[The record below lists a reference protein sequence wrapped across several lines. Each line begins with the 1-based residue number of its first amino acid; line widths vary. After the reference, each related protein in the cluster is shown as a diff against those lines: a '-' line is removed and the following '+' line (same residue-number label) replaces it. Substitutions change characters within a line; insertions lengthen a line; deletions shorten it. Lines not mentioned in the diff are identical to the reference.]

1 MLAAEGRGLLA
12 PRVLVCIEDTGV
24 AHVVAARL
32 MKDGVDG
39 VVVDKPNRLVEEA
52 KKGVSALAVQDRYP
66 SGEAATSLLRQ
77 IRVARTEAVPAI
89 VLLTGEIP
97 QGDRLVLEK
106 QYKVKE
112 FIRIAE
118 NPIRIAQAVGAAAG
132 SNGPPSGGNGAG
144 SNGAHGTVAG
154 VASDEGEVI
163 LHPDEEKN
171 AFDISVESVRSQ
183 IAGALDDGFDDVG
196 FDDDGFDDEGENG
209 EPKTVEVSSAHLRR
223 LRGVN
228 NEPRTV
234 SEPARGKEPITA
246 PQPPATG
253 GAGRGP
259 HPVTQEAAPNE
270 DFILDNPTSEGG
282 LLDLSQLPPPGG
294 EADVEFLQAQQT
306 SVQNRPAASPSPI
319 SVLAPPDPGESA
331 LQTNAESEGEPVQTQ
346 QQDFQKAQNE
356 LKKALIA
363 ERKQREAAQKR
374 VEELEAKLAKVGDIA
389 PKITGGVPAEG
400 VFEDIRYPALL
411 ARCRAEAFTGAIQMQ
426 SGGATRNVYLKDGLP
441 VAFHSSEPGER
452 IGKVLVT
459 QGRISDAQYMQATTR
474 SVERS
479 IKLTDALV
487 ELGWMDAE
495 TIAVEQRNLARDQII
510 QSFELVQGRFTVA
523 TGATPD
529 VNTAT
534 FDFGPGEIYVQGYRR
549 YAPSSEMM
557 AAYETLRDKYLI
569 ANARLAS
576 YRPKLGLTG
585 EDERLLRLL
594 GEALTIEEAV
604 ERAQVPAEAA
614 SRLLSALQALELVE
628 EWSPGVEQFRSRIRG
643 EKQRH
648 AEEISG
654 IMAEARQREQ
664 RLLEAFERALSKM
677 GAGSLGAHLDNSEA
691 PVKPRTSAS
700 SFTASPSPSA
710 APSFGASS
718 SAGSSSSGVGGLG
731 GRAPTSS
738 SSATMGVGSP
748 AANNFVHSSSA
759 AASSPAPPPSSSSSS
774 SLPAA
779 SSSFGSS
786 PPMAAGAGESIAA
799 PASSSTP
806 PTAAKSKESQA
817 TMSVADLKYREGVEQ
832 AAQSRLDEAEV
843 TLREA
848 VRLDA
853 SKPEYLTSLARVLLA
868 NPRYER
874 AGTLPVVRS
883 LLDRAVQIA
892 PDFQEAVDLHNQV
905 MKEMAS

>member
-1 MLAAEGRGLLA
+1 
-12 PRVLVCIEDTGV
+12 
-24 AHVVAARL
+24 

-39 VVVDKPNRLVEEA
+39 VVVDKPSRLVEEA
-52 KKGVSALAVQDRYP
+52 KKGVDALALQDRYP

-77 IRVARTEAVPAI
+77 IRVARAEAVPAI
-89 VLLTGEIP
+89 VLLTGDIP

-106 QYKVKE
+106 QYKVRE

-132 SNGPPSGGNGAG
+132 NGNGYALG
-144 SNGAHGTVAG
+144 GDLSEEA
-154 VASDEGEVI
+154 DLE

-171 AFDISVESVRSQ
+171 AFDISVESVNSQ
-183 IAGALDDGFDDVG
+183 IENALDDGFDDEG
-196 FDDDGFDDEGENG
+196 DE
-209 EPKTVEVSSAHLRR
+209 EPKTVEVSSADLQR
-223 LRGVN
+223 LRDDNGPDPMTVR
-228 NEPRTV
+228 EPRHKD
-234 SEPARGKEPITA
+234 SITA
-246 PQPPATG
+246 PQATNATVG
-253 GAGRGP
+253 HRLPGP
-259 HPVTQEAAPNE
+259 HPVTQEAAAE
-270 DFILDNPTSEGG
+270 GDYLLDNPTSEGG

-294 EADVEFLQAQQT
+294 EADVEFLQAQTT
-306 SVQNRPAASPSPI
+306 SVQDRPSGAAPHPV
-319 SVLAPPDPGESA
+319 SVLAPPDP
-331 LQTNAESEGEPVQTQ
+331 SELMPKVSKAGDEGDPVQTQ
-346 QQDFQKAQNE
+346 QPQDFQKAQNE

-374 VEELEAKLAKVGDIA
+374 VEELEAKLAKIGDIA
-389 PKITGGVPAEG
+389 PKMTGGVPTEG

-411 ARCRAEAFTGAIQMQ
+411 ARCRAEAFTGAIMMQ
-426 SGGATRNVYLKDGLP
+426 SGGASRNVYLKDGLP

-510 QSFELVQGRFTVA
+510 ASFELVQGRFTVQQ
-523 TGATPD
+523 GAVPD
-529 VNTAT
+529 ANTAT

-549 YAPSSEMM
+549 YAPPSEMM

-594 GEALTIEEAV
+594 GEAFVIEEAV
-604 ERAQVPAEAA
+604 ERAQVAPEAA
-614 SRLLSALQALELVE
+614 ARLLSALQALELVE
-628 EWSPGVEQFRSRIRG
+628 EWGPGVEQFRSRIRG

-648 AEEISG
+648 AEDISG

-664 RLLEAFERALSKM
+664 RLLEAFEKALSKM
-677 GAGSLGAHLDNSEA
+677 GGGSLSAHLDA
-691 PVKPRTSAS
+691 GDPVIKPVSKPAT
-700 SFTASPSPSA
+700 FTPSTPSTPSPSA
-710 APSFGASS
+710 AVVTKA
-718 SAGSSSSGVGGLG
+718 
-731 GRAPTSS
+731 
-738 SSATMGVGSP
+738 
-748 AANNFVHSSSA
+748 
-759 AASSPAPPPSSSSSS
+759 PSSSSSS
-774 SLPAA
+774 SSSGSSSAA
-779 SSSFGSS
+779 SSGPSFGGPFVHQGGGSSNAVVVAPAPAPPSS
-786 PPMAAGAGESIAA
+786 PPAPSEAAASMAAPGKGARD
-799 PASSSTP
+799 
-806 PTAAKSKESQA
+806 SQQSL
-817 TMSVADLKYREGVEQ
+817 SVADLKYREGVEQ
-832 AAQSRLDEAEV
+832 AAQNRLDEAEV

-853 SKPEYLTSLARVLLA
+853 SKPEYLTQLARVLLG

-905 MKEMAS
+905 MKEMA

>member
-1 MLAAEGRGLLA
+1 
-12 PRVLVCIEDTGV
+12 
-24 AHVVAARL
+24 

-52 KKGVSALAVQDRYP
+52 KKGVSAIAVQDRYP
-66 SGEAATSLLRQ
+66 TGEAATSLLRQ
-77 IRVARTEAVPAI
+77 IRVARSEAVPCI
-89 VLLTGEIP
+89 VLLTGDIP

-106 QYKVKE
+106 QYKVRE

-132 SNGPPSGGNGAG
+132 AGNGA
-144 SNGAHGTVAG
+144 SNGASNSNNGTLADV
-154 VASDEGEVI
+154 SDDGEVI

-171 AFDISVESVRSQ
+171 AFDISVESVNTQ
-183 IAGALDDGFDDVG
+183 IAGALDDGFDDG
-196 FDDDGFDDEGENG
+196 EGDDD
-209 EPKTVEVSSAHLRR
+209 EPKTVEVASADLRR
-223 LRGVN
+223 LREDN
-228 NEPRTV
+228 HEPKTV
-234 SEPARGKEPITA
+234 SEPGKHKEPITA
-246 PQPPATG
+246 PHPPK
-253 GAGRGP
+253 GP
-259 HPVTQEAAPNE
+259 HPVTQEAAPSD
-270 DFILDNPTSEGG
+270 DFILDNPTSEGGG

-331 LQTNAESEGEPVQTQ
+331 LLTKAENEGEPVQTQ

-374 VEELEAKLAKVGDIA
+374 VDELEAKLAKVGDIA
-389 PKITGGVPAEG
+389 PKITGGVPGEG

-523 TGATPD
+523 TGTAPD
-529 VNTAT
+529 ANTAT

-604 ERAQVPAEAA
+604 ERAAVPAEAA

-664 RLLEAFERALSKM
+664 RLLEAFEKALNKM
-677 GAGSLGAHLDNSEA
+677 GAGSLSAHLDSSDPA
-691 PVKPRTSAS
+691 VKPATKPVSSFSSSSPSLGSSSLGAPSMAS
-700 SFTASPSPSA
+700 S
-710 APSFGASS
+710 
-718 SAGSSSSGVGGLG
+718 SSSSGLG
-731 GRAPTSS
+731 GRSPTSS
-738 SSATMGVGSP
+738 APSMGVGGSP
-748 AANNFVHSSSA
+748 SASSNNFVHSSSA
-759 AASSPAPPPSSSSSS
+759 GAASPAPATPSAPSAPVSS
-774 SLPAA
+774 
-779 SSSFGSS
+779 GSS
-786 PPMAAGAGESIAA
+786 PPLSSMSGAGESTTVPSAGNG
-799 PASSSTP
+799 
-806 PTAAKSKESQA
+806 PTNKSKESQGS
-817 TMSVADLKYREGVEQ
+817 MSVADLKYREGVEQ
-832 AAQSRLDEAEV
+832 AAQNRLDEAEV

>member
-1 MLAAEGRGLLA
+1 
-12 PRVLVCIEDTGV
+12 
-24 AHVVAARL
+24 

-77 IRVARTEAVPAI
+77 IRVARAEAVPAI
-89 VLLTGEIP
+89 VLLTGDIP

-132 SNGPPSGGNGAG
+132 GSGAPSPVNGNGHGGNGAG
-144 SNGAHGTVAG
+144 AHGAG
-154 VASDEGEVI
+154 AGTLVEPSDEGEVI

-171 AFDISVESVRSQ
+171 AFDISVESVNSQ
-183 IAGALDDGFDDVG
+183 IENALDDGFDD
-196 FDDDGFDDEGENG
+196 EGDSA
-209 EPKTVEVSSAHLRR
+209 EPKTVEVSSADLRR
-223 LRGVN
+223 LREDN
-228 NEPRTV
+228 AEPKTI
-234 SEPARGKEPITA
+234 SEPNKHKQEPITA
-246 PQPPATG
+246 PTGVAAATPVGTG
-253 GAGRGP
+253 GGASGHAAAPAPAGAAGMRKSP
-259 HPVTQEAAPNE
+259 HPVTQEAAPSD

-319 SVLAPPDPGESA
+319 SVLAPPDPGEAA
-331 LQTNAESEGEPVQTQ
+331 LLTKAENEGEPVQTQ

-389 PKITGGVPAEG
+389 PKMTGGVPSEG

-523 TGATPD
+523 TGTAPD
-529 VNTAT
+529 ANTAT

-614 SRLLSALQALELVE
+614 ARLLSALQALELVE

-664 RLLEAFERALSKM
+664 RLLDAFEKALSKM
-677 GAGSLGAHLDNSEA
+677 GAGSLSAHLDASEPA
-691 PVKPRTSAS
+691 VKPGVGSAS
-700 SFTASPSPSA
+700 ASATKST

-718 SAGSSSSGVGGLG
+718 PSPSPGLG
-731 GRAPTSS
+731 GRSPTSS
-738 SSATMGVGSP
+738 QPTMGVGSP
-748 AANNFVHSSSA
+748 SAPANNFVHSSTASA
-759 AASSPAPPPSSSSSS
+759 GVVVAPQPSPPS
-774 SLPAA
+774 PP
-779 SSSFGSS
+779 SS
-786 PPMAAGAGESIAA
+786 PPMSMGVGESVTVAPAGANG
-799 PASSSTP
+799 PAVGAGASAKAKESST
-806 PTAAKSKESQA
+806 TL
-817 TMSVADLKYREGVEQ
+817 SVADLKYREGVEQ
-832 AAQSRLDEAEV
+832 AAQNRLDEAEV